1 MYKVQPRWSEGR
13 LSSKRIGSEP
23 SPAEECWTRES
34 APCPGRLAAI
44 IQTPG
49 RGWRREVVNRA
60 ARATTWISGLPPKEP
75 PKGTGEGEGERGRRV
90 PPLGRGGHREAS
102 VSSGGEHRVTRGS
115 ILYRDRD
122 PPLVA
127 RCSTLSA
134 ALPFASPRRGSTV
147 VWRRLAVPRG
157 TPGPREGRHRA
168 PAHPRAAAQIRWH
181 AYKSRFP
188 ADKPATARRSA
199 GGHRCAPPLGPT
211 LYVCALCAREARLWL
226 YNIVPLSA

>member
-1 MYKVQPRWSEGR
+1 MF
-13 LSSKRIGSEP
+13 
-23 SPAEECWTRES
+23 
-34 APCPGRLAAI
+34 
-44 IQTPG
+44 
-49 RGWRREVVNRA
+49 EVVNRA
-60 ARATTWISGLPPKEP
+60 ARGYHLDIRATTERAT
-75 PKGTGEGEGERGRRV
+75 KGGGGRARV
-90 PPLGRGGHREAS
+90 PPLLGGGGHREAS

-211 LYVCALCAREARLWL
+211 LCVCVCARCVRERHG
-226 YNIVPLSA
+226 YGCII

>member
-1 MYKVQPRWSEGR
+1 MNPAQPRN
-13 LSSKRIGSEP
+13 
-23 SPAEECWTRES
+23 AERARAHRVPVALRPLFKHPEEVGG
-34 APCPGRLAAI
+34 ALF
-44 IQTPG
+44 
-49 RGWRREVVNRA
+49 EVVNRA
-60 ARATTWISGLPPKEP
+60 AWATTWISGLPPKEP

-90 PPLGRGGHREAS
+90 PPLGRGGHEEAS

-147 VWRRLAVPRG
+147 VWRRLAVPRR

-211 LYVCALCAREARLWL
+211 LCVCALCAREARLWL

>member
-1 MYKVQPRWSEGR
+1 MSRWQRYSSNNRPRFYHDEKDP
-13 LSSKRIGSEP
+13 SSNEWGGSKP
-23 SPAEECWTRES
+23 SPTEECWTCES

-49 RGWRREVVNRA
+49 RGWRRIVRGGQPGP
-60 ARATTWISGLPPKEP
+60 WISRLPPKDP
-75 PKGTGEGEGERGRRV
+75 RKGTREEGSTG
-90 PPLGRGGHREAS
+90 GGHREAS
-102 VSSGGEHRVTRGS
+102 VSSGGEQRVTRGS
-115 ILYRDRD
+115 ILYRGRD

-134 ALPFASPRRGSTV
+134 ALPFASPRIPV

-168 PAHPRAAAQIRWH
+168 PAHPHAAAQIRWH

-199 GGHRCAPPLGPT
+199 GGHRCAPPLG
-211 LYVCALCAREARLWL
+211 VCVCAREARLWL

>member
-1 MYKVQPRWSEGR
+1 MF
-13 LSSKRIGSEP
+13 
-23 SPAEECWTRES
+23 
-34 APCPGRLAAI
+34 
-44 IQTPG
+44 
-49 RGWRREVVNRA
+49 EVVNRA
-60 ARATTWISGLPPKEP
+60 ARGYHLDIRATTERAT
-75 PKGTGEGEGERGRRV
+75 KGGGGRARV
-90 PPLGRGGHREAS
+90 PPPLGGGGHREAS

-211 LYVCALCAREARLWL
+211 LCVCVCALCAREARLWL